1 MTAEEIRKEGAQ
13 GIVDMKKTVIAAV
26 ADGNG
31 PQFMQLAMLAG
42 LYAQAVEIAAQLAEL
57 NQKQAQPQPTITQS
71 GHNFTLD
78 CPHCGVKTQGTI
90 TR

>member
-1 MTAEEIRKEGAQ
+1 MTTEEIRNLEVPFETIAGKLPP
-13 GIVDMKKTVIAAV
+13 GIAETKFKCVI
-26 ADGNG
+26 
-31 PQFMQLAMLAG
+31 LR
-42 LYAQAVEIAAQLAEL
+42 EIAAQLAEL